1 MKILVA
7 CTGNS
12 CRSPMAEGFLQSL
25 DQRLEVF
32 SAGVQP
38 EKNVSPFAII
48 VMKEIL
54 LNISQHQP
62 KAIEYFAN
70 EQFDLIICMSEDAL
84 LACRRVFNAH
94 SGLIPLIIE
103 DPHFAKGTET
113 EILNVYR
120 NTRDEIKNECFK
132 LYVSRMKAL
141 LK

>member
-38 EKNVSPFAII
+38 EKNVSPYAII

-62 KAIEYFAN
+62 KAIEDYAN
-70 EQFDLIICMSEDAL
+70 KQFDLIICLSEDAL
-84 LACRRVFNAH
+84 LACRRVFNAQ
-94 SGLIPLIIE
+94 SRLIELKIE
-103 DPHFAKGTET
+103 DPYVATGTEM
-113 EILNVYR
+113 EILQVYR
-120 NTRDEIKNECFK
+120 NTRDEIK
-132 LYVSRMKAL
+132 MKAL
-141 LK
+141 NCIFQKSNLF

>member
-25 DQRLEVF
+25 DHRLEVF

-38 EKNVSPFAII
+38 EKNVSPYAII

-62 KAIEYFAN
+62 KAIEDYAN
-70 EQFDLIICMSEDAL
+70 ELFDLIICLSEDAL
-84 LACRRVFNAH
+84 LACRRVFNAQ
-94 SGLIPLIIE
+94 SGLIQLKIE
-103 DPHFAKGTET
+103 DPYAATGTET

-120 NTRDEIKNECFK
+120 NTRDEIKNEGFK
-132 LYVSRMKAL
+132 LYISKIKPF